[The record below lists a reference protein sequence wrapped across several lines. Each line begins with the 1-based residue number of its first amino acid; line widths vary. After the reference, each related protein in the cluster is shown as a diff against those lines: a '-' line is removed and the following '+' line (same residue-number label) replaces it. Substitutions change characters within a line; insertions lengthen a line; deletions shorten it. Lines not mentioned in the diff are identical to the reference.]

1 MHWMV
6 ASFYI
11 LLQFVDKSMN
21 LCTVISYNDNT
32 NISLRWDIDD
42 NQMKRCIQQIQQNT
56 NSKEKHI
63 VFDDRN
69 NHITQFFYVFE
80 NSFASKNITCFTN
93 NATDEIYNITI
104 SCMNFT
110 EASAA
115 LDDRMEYYSWNSSM
129 ISSYYANYTSTTM
142 KPLPEKWIRIVRVGL
157 ASFSVFLAIITV
169 CVILF
174 LFVVLLKCIQR
185 LLLVRRMPT
194 SQYSIIKHI
203 ITDEAIEDVTQE
215 SSCHNSA
222 VYYRQKISASRLLH
236 LKDIRFGI

>member
-1 MHWMV
+1 MT
-6 ASFYI
+6 S
-11 LLQFVDKSMN
+11 
-21 LCTVISYNDNT
+21 
-32 NISLRWDIDD
+32 
-42 NQMKRCIQQIQQNT
+42 
-56 NSKEKHI
+56 
-63 VFDDRN
+63 
-69 NHITQFFYVFE
+69 
-80 NSFASKNITCFTN
+80 
-93 NATDEIYNITI
+93 
-104 SCMNFT
+104 
-110 EASAA
+110 
-115 LDDRMEYYSWNSSM
+115 
-129 ISSYYANYTSTTM
+129 YANYTSTTM

-157 ASFSVFLAIITV
+157 ASFSVFLAIIIV

-222 VYYRQKISASRLLH
+222 VYYRQKISASKLLH

>member
-1 MHWMV
+1 M
-6 ASFYI
+6 
-11 LLQFVDKSMN
+11 
-21 LCTVISYNDNT
+21 
-32 NISLRWDIDD
+32 
-42 NQMKRCIQQIQQNT
+42 
-56 NSKEKHI
+56 
-63 VFDDRN
+63 
-69 NHITQFFYVFE
+69 IT
-80 NSFASKNITCFTN
+80 
-93 NATDEIYNITI
+93 
-104 SCMNFT
+104 
-110 EASAA
+110 
-115 LDDRMEYYSWNSSM
+115 
-129 ISSYYANYTSTTM
+129 SYYANYTSTTM